1 MRGPTPA
8 GQGNSFLGTYH
19 KDPESGVVSWREAL
33 DYRPL
38 RLPRHTCGMVPSYN
52 PDDPVYGE
60 HGFVAPEPKPPLL
73 ALAMTDE
80 ERQVATG
87 LSAEAQDRLH
97 HFCAGGHMLMFGLDY
112 PAALRELLEAGVPL
126 VSGSTVTVGRRV
138 VHRVWLDPD
147 VLAEL
152 NA

>member
-1 MRGPTPA
+1 MTA

-33 DYRPL
+33 NYRPL
-38 RLPRHTCGMVPSYN
+38 TLPRHTCGMVPSYN

-60 HGFVAPEPKPPLL
+60 QGFVAPEPKPPLL

-80 ERQVATG
+80 ERRFATG
-87 LSAEAQDRLH
+87 LSAEAQDLLH
-97 HFCAGGHMLMFGLDY
+97 HFCNGGQVLLHGNDY
-112 PAALRELLEAGVPL
+112 PAALGELVKAGVPL
-126 VSGSTVTVGRRV
+126 VSGSTVTVGRYIA
-138 VHRVWLDPD
+138 HRVRLDPG
-147 VLAEL
+147 VLAKL